1 MNLHL
6 TVNFAM
12 RIITVLLITLLFFVR
27 FYMALKDHSI
37 DNRIIAAARKEF
49 YEYGFTQASLR
60 KIASRAEVTTGAL
73 YTRYKNK
80 DELFEYLVSEVL
92 IVMGTYGK
100 EAMEHYYKAQE
111 TKNISDFLE
120 AVSFESEM
128 YLNILFDYYEQSV
141 LLFCRSDG
149 SLVGKKLNQIIEDK
163 VESTV
168 IYVADYLT
176 NEVDPNAVRLLMNAG
191 FSTYRSLLETVKAK
205 KEAKKA
211 MKEVGDFF
219 NAGWKALF
227 ERR

>member
-1 MNLHL
+1 
-6 TVNFAM
+6 
-12 RIITVLLITLLFFVR
+12 
-27 FYMALKDHSI
+27 MALKDHSI

-80 DELFEYLVSEVL
+80 DELFEYLISEVL

-100 EAMEHYYKAQE
+100 AQE
-111 TKNISDFLE
+111 TKDISDFLE
-120 AVSFESEM
+120 AVGFESEM

-149 SLVGKKLNQIIEDK
+149 SLVGKKLNQMIEDK

-168 IYVADYLT
+168 IYVTDYLS
-176 NEVDPNAVRLLMNAG
+176 NAVDQNAVRLLMNAG
-191 FSTYRSLLETVKAK
+191 FSTYRGLLENE
-205 KEAKKA
+205 KEKNKAKKA

-227 ERR
+227 EKYI

>member
-1 MNLHL
+1 MPGVGKSTIGVVLAKVL
-6 TVNFAM
+6 GYQFVDADLVIQEKEGKLL
-12 RIITVLLITLLFFVR
+12 REIIAEEGPDGFIAVE
-27 FYMALKDHSI
+27 
-37 DNRIIAAARKEF
+37 NRINSEIEAHHSVIA
-49 YEYGFTQASLR
+49 
-60 KIASRAEVTTGAL
+60 TGGS
-73 YTRYKNK
+73 
-80 DELFEYLVSEVL
+80 VV
-92 IVMGTYGK
+92 YGK

-111 TKNISDFLE
+111 TKNIADFLE

-205 KEAKKA
+205 KEAKKV

-227 ERR
+227 EKYM